1 MCGLTVEVGLE
12 AAFAH
17 ELGDDVDRLS
27 SRAHGQQLDRSAS
40 GGAGFSAPAPPSQ
53 TRPALC
59 PLRKDEGDG
68 LD

>member
-27 SRAHGQQLDRSAS
+27 SRAHGQQLDQLRVVQV
-40 GGAGFSAPAPPSQ
+40 FQ
-53 TRPALC
+53 RLHLLHKLVLLC
-59 PLRKDEGDG
+59 VL
-68 LD
+68 